1 MGSSWFDTEPS
12 AAVEQSRHQFKTYTR
27 SEPLVHEPFS
37 FVQNRTRATRAS
49 LKLKKIME
57 GLQALGALVERGL
70 RLALSEW
77 LRSQF
82 HRQFPAI
89 FSVAAGFLPHF

>member
-57 GLQALGALVERGL
+57 DLQALGALVERGL

>member
-1 MGSSWFDTEPS
+1 
-12 AAVEQSRHQFKTYTR
+12 
-27 SEPLVHEPFS
+27 
-37 FVQNRTRATRAS
+37 
-49 LKLKKIME
+49 ME
-57 GLQALGALVERGL
+57 DLQALGALVERGL
-70 RLALSEW
+70 RLAVAEW